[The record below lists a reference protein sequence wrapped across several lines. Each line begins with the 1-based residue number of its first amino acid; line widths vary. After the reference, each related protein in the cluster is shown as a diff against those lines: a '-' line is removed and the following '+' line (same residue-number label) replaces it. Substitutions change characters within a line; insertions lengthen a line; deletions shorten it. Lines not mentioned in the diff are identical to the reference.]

1 MVKGTIKNVRPLSG
15 EWIEVDCLKEGASE
29 ATTYITKHKV
39 AVGDFVQFEEGK
51 TRPLKG
57 FPNGKDL
64 MKDPVKVEREKAA
77 GQGRGEMAK
86 QKSEASIATMLVS
99 YAKDIVC
106 EYTGRNRPTT
116 DNEVLDRIRVIS
128 MGLAN
133 LAVELEEV
141 IRLNRATSSETE
153 VPF

>member
-106 EYTGRNRPTT
+106 EYRTAWSTT